1 MFQNASAFN
10 QYVGG
15 WNVSNVVTKPPTDF
29 GTGAT
34 KFASTDMPGW

>member
-1 MFQNASAFN
+1 
-10 QYVGG
+10 
-15 WNVSNVVTKPPTDF
+15 VSNVVTKPPTDF